1 MMPELLV
8 DYRVTL
14 ADQTTF
20 EARVVGFDQD
30 KDVAVLRIDAPKEKL
45 RPIPIGISSDLLVGQ
60 KVYAIGNPVSNPT
73 ICNGLRREISSAA
86 TGRPIQD
93 VIQTDAAINPG
104 NSGGPLLDSSGSLIG
119 INTAIYS
126 PSGASSG
133 VGFSIPVDTVRYF
146 YLVDCSY

>member
-20 EARVVGFDQD
+20 EARVIGFDQD

-60 KVYAIGNPVSNPT
+60 KVYAIGNPV
-73 ICNGLRREISSAA
+73 NGIVEQIVKFGKV
-86 TGRPIQD
+86 TRPI
-93 VIQTDAAINPG
+93 
-104 NSGGPLLDSSGSLIG
+104 LG
-119 INTAIYS
+119 IKFAPDQS
-126 PSGASSG
+126 VEQLGVSG
-133 VGFSIPVDTVRYF
+133 VLVLDAPANGPAGKAVGFR
-146 YLVDCSY
+146 